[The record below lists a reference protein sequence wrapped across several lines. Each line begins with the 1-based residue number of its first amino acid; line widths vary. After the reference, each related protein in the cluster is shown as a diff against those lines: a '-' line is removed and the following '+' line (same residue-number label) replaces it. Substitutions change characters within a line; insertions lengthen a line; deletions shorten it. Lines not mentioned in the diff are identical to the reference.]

1 MIRLSQNDCVYIC
14 SPLSAP
20 DSRGIEKNMANA
32 IRYCGIVSRTLRCR
46 TIAPHGFLPLYLDD
60 NVPEERKVALEF
72 GLSVLSICK
81 AMVVCG
87 GRISSGMRGEIEHA
101 EKLGIP
107 VFYLIE
113 GESGTGI
120 VRKTKGKEA
129 KFFEMQGY

>member
-1 MIRLSQNDCVYIC
+1 MIRLNRKDLVYVC

-20 DSRGIEKNMANA
+20 DWRGIEKNMANA
-32 IRYCGIVSRTLRCR
+32 IRYCGTVSKALRCR
-46 TIAPHGFLPLYLDD
+46 AIAPHGFLPLYLDD